1 MAMFEKIGALV
12 DDRQKGYQIVSASR
26 IRKPLSIERLI

>member
-12 DDRQKGYQIVSASR
+12 DDRQKGNQNVSVRR